1 MEITVKSGHADTMS
15 CAALLLLIPPATA
28 KADLQ
33 IFNLAEKSKHLPA
46 ISKLLRLGDFHGNAD
61 ETAWLHPDEA
71 PAQRVLL
78 AGLGRREGELDKP
91 KDGPHLQRVIA
102 NAVAAA
108 RKLGVQDICVP
119 LAGALADQFGE
130 REAARLL
137 AEAALLANYQFA
149 KYKSKADPHTQ
160 PLQRLLLAV
169 ENSRQQAEAAAGVEQ
184 GRVIATWTCCARDL
198 QNTPPNDLTPE
209 LFAQMAQV
217 KAAEARISCRV
228 FDENMIRELRMG
240 ALLAVAQ
247 GSSNPPR
254 FVVLENQRPDSAD
267 TIVLIGKGVTF
278 DSGGL
283 SLKSP
288 EAMEE
293 MKFDMSGAA
302 AALSATCCL
311 AQLRTPLHL
320 VCLLPLVENM
330 PSGQALRPG
339 DIVRASNGKTIE
351 VADTDAEGR
360 LILADALAY
369 ASRFAPQ
376 AVIDLATLTG
386 SVFHALGDAAAGLFS
401 NDSVLRDRIKQ
412 AAQTSGERVWEL
424 PLFPE
429 FSQHLD
435 SEIADVRNISAK
447 KTGAGASH
455 GAAFLAAFVN
465 GCKWAHLDIAAV
477 AFPQETTPLCPAK
490 GTGWGVRLLTQFC
503 LDWAAN
509 KQ

>member
-1 MEITVKSGHADTMS
+1 MEIIIKTAHPDTIS

-28 KADLQ
+28 KSDLQ
-33 IFNLAEKSKHLPA
+33 IFNLAGKSKHLPA
-46 ISKLLRLGDFHGNAD
+46 INKLHRLGDFHGNAD
-61 ETAWLHPDEA
+61 EVVWFHPEVA
-71 PAQRVLL
+71 PSQRVLL
-78 AGLGRREGELDKP
+78 AGLGRREGEVEKL

-108 RKLGVQDICVP
+108 RKLGVPEICVP
-119 LAGALADQFGE
+119 LGGALTDQFGAG
-130 REAARLL
+130 EAARLL
-137 AEAALLANYQFA
+137 AEAALLANYQFV
-149 KYKSKADPHTQ
+149 KYKSKAGPRDQ
-160 PLQRLLLAV
+160 PLQRLTIAV
-169 ENSRQQAEAAAGVEQ
+169 ENSRQQTEATAGVEH
-184 GRVIATWTCCARDL
+184 GRMIATWTCCARDL
-198 QNTPPNDLTPE
+198 QNMPSNDLTPE
-209 LFAQMAQV
+209 LFAQIAQM
-217 KAAEARISCRV
+217 KAAEAGISCRV

-247 GSSNPPR
+247 GSNNPPR
-254 FVVLENQRPDSAD
+254 FVVLENHQPDSAD

-283 SLKSP
+283 SIKSSK
-288 EAMEE
+288 AMEE

-302 AALSATCCL
+302 AALSAICCL

-369 ASRFAPQ
+369 ASRFAPA

-386 SVFHALGDAAAGLFS
+386 SVFYALGEAAAGLFS
-401 NDSVLRDRIKQ
+401 NDSDLSDNIKQ

-429 FSQHLD
+429 FTKNLS
-435 SEIADVRNISAK
+435 SEIADLRNISAK
-447 KTGAGASH
+447 KVGAGASH

-465 GCKWAHLDIAAV
+465 GYKWAHLDIAAV
-477 AFPQETTPLCPAK
+477 AVPQEITPLCPTK
-490 GTGWGVRLLTQFC
+490 GTGWGVRLLTRFC
-503 LDWAAN
+503 QDCVSN